1 MSYVL
6 CTYKS
11 RASCQ
16 RATTPPGLCDSHRA
30 PYRHP
35 PCSVHRVGVGA
46 PVGRRAPPAGW
57 FAASEW
63 EWEWPRSS
71 ITHDWMLDVD
81 CGLGITWLSGSELP
95 RLGYSVAGRG
105 DWQAPPGGRFIG
117 SHRQPKIYNLLECAA
132 ERRRKA
138 VRLLELCSSAPATAT
153 ASGQPAGKMGGAMW
167 LWALG
172 QQTERIKSL
181 RPSILINPRLY
192 SVLLLQ
198 ALTKYCSGCALIHCV
213 VLHYGHYR
221 AP

>member
-1 MSYVL
+1 MYYVL
-6 CTYKS
+6 INPG
-11 RASCQ
+11 
-16 RATTPPGLCDSHRA
+16 PPVSALRHPLGYAIHTAHLTGTLRA
-30 PYRHP
+30 PCIASASGRP
-35 PCSVHRVGVGA
+35 SGVGRPR
-46 PVGRRAPPAGW
+46 PVGLLSI
-57 FAASEW
+57 AAS

-71 ITHDWMLDVD
+71 ITHDWVLDVD